1 MRNLVMVL
9 QYAWQYKRW
18 SFLNIFFN
26 ILSVICNLFSLLLF
40 IPFLNLLFDQTPPV
54 MEHPGWHFSKQGLQD
69 VVNFYMS
76 QAIMDYGKETTLVVI
91 CILVGAFFFLK
102 NLFRYL
108 GMYFVAIIRNNVVR
122 DFRNKLY
129 YKLFELPVSYFS
141 EARKGDLITRFTS
154 DVQEIEWSIMTSLEM
169 IFREPIAI
177 LSALGILFFISPS
190 LTMFALVLLPV
201 SALVIGRIGRSLK
214 KTSGETQQKLGELIS
229 IVEETLGGMK
239 IIKSFMADHFFKKKF
254 RLDNER
260 LNRLMRKMLRKRDL
274 ASPVSEFLGAVIM
287 LCLVYYGGRLVLKE
301 NADLTGSEFIGFV
314 IIFSQLLNPLKS
326 FSIVYNNAQKGAAS
340 IDRINQ
346 ILNESNP
353 VCDNP
358 DAIEIVEFKNKIE
371 YRDVSF
377 AYNVEPVVKNIN
389 IIIEK
394 GKTIALV
401 GQSGSGKSTLVDLLL
416 RFYDVTSGAILI
428 DDVDIRHIRQESLRK
443 LFGVVS
449 QDPVLFNDTVYNNI
463 CMGHDKVPL
472 EEVIYAAKIA
482 YAHDFIMELEN
493 GYDTYIG
500 ERGSKLSGG
509 QRQRIA
515 IARAILKNPQIL
527 LMDEATS
534 ALDNESEKIVQ
545 EALDNLMKGRTS
557 IIIAHRL
564 STIKNADHI
573 YVLKEGRVVEQGTH
587 DQLVS
592 AQGEYYK
599 LYKLMM

>member
-1 MRNLVMVL
+1 M
-9 QYAWQYKRW
+9 
-18 SFLNIFFN
+18 
-26 ILSVICNLFSLLLF
+26 
-40 IPFLNLLFDQTPPV
+40 
-54 MEHPGWHFSKQGLQD
+54 
-69 VVNFYMS
+69 
-76 QAIMDYGKETTLVVI
+76 
-91 CILVGAFFFLK
+91 
-102 NLFRYL
+102 
-108 GMYFVAIIRNNVVR
+108 
-122 DFRNKLY
+122 
-129 YKLFELPVSYFS
+129 FELPVSYFS

-416 RFYDVTSGAILI
+416 RFYDVSSGAILI

-472 EEVIYAAKIA
+472 EEVIHAAKIA